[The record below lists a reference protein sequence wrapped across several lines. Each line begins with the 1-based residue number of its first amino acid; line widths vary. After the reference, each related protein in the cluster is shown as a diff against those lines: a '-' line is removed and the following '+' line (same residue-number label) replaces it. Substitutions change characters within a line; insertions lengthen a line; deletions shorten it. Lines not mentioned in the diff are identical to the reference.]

1 VVANVEP
8 NDGIDS
14 SDWRISST
22 LLVVSA
28 EDSDGFCCWRVGK
41 LPKPRSA
48 EGKQAAFCCCG
59 SGRMPR
65 TGRGGPIVEEEDGE
79 SADDPI
85 NEPVSDDRR
94 AASDDDDGELCPDD
108 DGRSDDRV
116 RNGIVVLGGPHDA
129 ARAQP
134 LSS

>member
-1 VVANVEP
+1 
-8 NDGIDS
+8 
-14 SDWRISST
+14 
-22 LLVVSA
+22 
-28 EDSDGFCCWRVGK
+28 
-41 LPKPRSA
+41 
-48 EGKQAAFCCCG
+48 
-59 SGRMPR
+59 MPR

-94 AASDDDDGELCPDD
+94 AASDDDGELCPDD